1 MDAIVELCPDPIEP
15 EEEEDCVEVEAMF
28 GSRETER
35 KW

>member
-1 MDAIVELCPDPIEP
+1 MDVIVELCTDLIEL

-35 KW
+35 K